1 MGLMVCIGFILG
13 AGGFFLSRWM
23 IRKRSDKVSFAG
35 NKLLGRSW
43 GWLVWGAAGALASG
57 LAAWSS
63 GIPRAIELAV
73 VLMILACLSTVDGL
87 IRKIPNELLAA
98 LLVFR
103 SVLIIVDGD
112 GGSFKTALIGFAA
125 GFMLFQVPAMLGIS
139 IGWGDVKYAGA
150 AGFYLGLAGLFQAIL
165 IMAIGMGLYGIYLKI
180 TKKGNLKTRVP
191 MGPYLSLGMMLAIL
205 FPIVN
210 EAAKTILPGGF

>member
-1 MGLMVCIGFILG
+1 
-13 AGGFFLSRWM
+13 
-23 IRKRSDKVSFAG
+23 
-35 NKLLGRSW
+35 
-43 GWLVWGAAGALASG
+43 
-57 LAAWSS
+57 
-63 GIPRAIELAV
+63 
-73 VLMILACLSTVDGL
+73 
-87 IRKIPNELLAA
+87 
-98 LLVFR
+98 
-103 SVLIIVDGD
+103 
-112 GGSFKTALIGFAA
+112 LIGFAA

-205 FPIVN
+205 IPIVN

>member
-13 AGGFFLSRWM
+13 VGGFFLSRWM
-23 IRKRSDKVSFAG
+23 IRKRSETVSFAG

-43 GWLVWGAAGALASG
+43 GWLVWGTAGALAAG

-103 SVLIIVDGD
+103 LVLIIVDGD
-112 GGSFKTALIGFAA
+112 VGSFKTALIGLVA
-125 GFMLFQVPAMLGIS
+125 GFMLFQVPSMLGIS